1 MANPLIGRRG
11 LGDLWG
17 KERQILVIPV
27 PSCPTF
33 PQVRGHFTAKV
44 KVDLQAGG

>member
-1 MANPLIGRRG
+1 MANPLIGRQG

-17 KERQILVIPV
+17 KERQFLAIPA

-33 PQVRGHFTAKV
+33 SQVRGHFTAIV
-44 KVDLQAGG
+44 KADLQAGG